1 MEQRYE
7 LKEKIL
13 GFTERD
19 AHSKALLNTD
29 MTALQNYRLKKQ
41 KAQEQAQEFRMMKSE
56 ISSLKEDLSEIRQ
69 LLLAISKKNCV

>member
-29 MTALQNYRLKKQ
+29 STGLQNYRLKKQ
-41 KAQEQAQEFRMMKSE
+41 KAQEHAQEFKMMKSE
-56 ISSLKEDLSEIRQ
+56 ISSLKEDLTEIRQ